1 MRLSNDFS
9 EGGLNGSEGLQPNSA
24 RLNRRRMVIVFKM
37 VVFIIL
43 LFGKM
48 LRRFVIPWME

>member
-9 EGGLNGSEGLQPNSA
+9 EGGLDDSEGLQLDSA